1 MTAKA
6 EQELLKKAQQSV
18 TGAAARGA
26 AAGATEIPVE
36 IGQQVLE
43 RWQAGLPLTNSDALK
58 EYGESAYLAGLIG
71 GTVGGASRV
80 MERGAA
86 RERLAQQPPAPPPPP
101 PGQLPPTAPPGTQ
114 GALFTPEEMGPPV
127 TPPAAPAAEPEPV
140 APGVAQP
147 TEQLG
152 LGLEAV
158 RQYADL
164 VQERER
170 LRQQEQTP
178 EVKARIAQLTQ
189 DLIDR
194 NTYEIDS
201 LRAQKEQETEGAR
214 RFPALAAAPKVEP
227 SPQGDLFGGT
237 EDFVL
242 PERKEAAPAVQ
253 PAEPRVKQ
261 TQPRL
266 PLRPMKEGVTRETPE
281 PTITSEDV
289 MLTAIPL
296 GKGVQKWVEQNV
308 WGRTRSQLQD
318 LVTRQPDLVKG
329 PSPRA
334 RLLRVLTAPEVPSFQ
349 EAINEPATAAQPTPE
364 SIPERGR
371 DQQGLELPSGPTG
384 PGAVGGVP
392 ATPARP
398 ARPVRRRL
406 APAREPAGPG
416 GVTEVPERGALD
428 RKSTRLNSSHT

>member
-1 MTAKA
+1 MTGVQTCA
-6 EQELLKKAQQSV
+6 
-18 TGAAARGA
+18 
-26 AAGATEIPVE
+26 
-36 IGQQVLE
+36 
-43 RWQAGLPLTNSDALK
+43 LPIS
-58 EYGESAYLAGLIG
+58 
-71 GTVGGASRV
+71 
-80 MERGAA
+80 
-86 RERLAQQPPAPPPPP
+86 
-101 PGQLPPTAPPGTQ
+101 
-114 GALFTPEEMGPPV
+114 
-127 TPPAAPAAEPEPV
+127 AAEPEPV

-147 TEQLG
+147 TEQLD

-178 EVKARIAQLTQ
+178 EIKARIDQLTQ

-194 NTYEIDS
+194 NTYEIDN

-242 PERKEAAPAVQ
+242 PERKEAAPAAQ

-281 PTITSEDV
+281 PTITSEDI

-416 GVTEVPERGALD
+416 GVTEVPERGALSEPSPAVVPAP
-428 RKSTRLNSSHT
+428 RVAAPVPAPAVETTPAKPVEQPAPAGTIEALVKSTEGKENLPEEAPAPAAAKPLSAFHWRGKPSEFGAQLQKEADETRRSVGAKPGQTLESLQIGRAHV